1 MDQLMIAFSLIL
13 NSVALFGMTGNRIKI
28 KAIEA
33 KLTESND
40 EPEDE

>member
-1 MDQLMIAFSLIL
+1 MQLLIAFSLFL
-13 NSVALFGMTGNRIKI
+13 NSVALFGIAGNRIKI

-40 EPEDE
+40 EPADE